1 MNTQLLLAAAGCS
14 VILVLGGCHKSQPAE
29 RAKSEAKSAPQP
41 NSASAPKAANAAKSA
56 PDAKPGDAAQ
66 AEDKAEGKDADKA
79 SAEVTLTPEQIG
91 KIGLQTEEIKA
102 IEHAEETA
110 GYGVVI
116 AHEAIA
122 TGVAE
127 LATAEATGKQSRSA
141 LERTK
146 RLSGTPGAMSADVE
160 EAAAQKAAVDSAAL
174 MLSKQRLSSTYGQN
188 PPWAKGG
195 NQTLLLGLANG
206 SIQLV
211 RVTFPLGAVQGD
223 APKTLRAARI
233 GSSAGSMGW
242 KLTSPWP
249 APADATVPGRSFYA
263 LLRAKNV
270 GEGERILVWAP
281 TGAAQSGALV
291 PAEAAVI
298 SDGKYWCFMEEKP
311 GTYVRTQLD
320 TSKPFEDGYFV
331 TTGVKPGDKVVI
343 KGAAQLLAQESNS
356 GPEAD

>member
-14 VILVLGGCHKSQPAE
+14 VILALGGCHKSQPE
-29 RAKSEAKSAPQP
+29 GQAKSATD
-41 NSASAPKAANAAKSA
+41 PKAAGEVKAAA
-56 PDAKPGDAAQ
+56 DAKPGDGAQ
-66 AEDKAEGKDADKA
+66 ADDKAEGKDAEKPA
-79 SAEVTLTPEQIG
+79 GEVKLTREQIG
-91 KIGLQTEEIKA
+91 KISLQTDQIKA
-102 IEHAEETA
+102 VEHAEETA
-110 GYGVVI
+110 GYGMVI

-127 LATAEATGKQSRSA
+127 LATAQATEKQSRSA
-141 LERTK
+141 LDRIK
-146 RLSGTPGAMSADVE
+146 RLAGTPGAMSADVE

-195 NQTLLLGLANG
+195 DRNLLLGLANG
-206 SIQLV
+206 TIQLV

-223 APKTLRAARI
+223 PPKTLRAARI
-233 GSSAGSMGW
+233 GASAGKKGW
-242 KLTSPWP
+242 NLTSPWP

-263 LLRAKNV
+263 LLRAKDV

-281 TGAAQSGALV
+281 TGAAQAGALV
-291 PAEAAVI
+291 PQEAAII
-298 SDGKYWCFMEEKP
+298 SDGKYWCYIEEKL
-311 GTYVRTQLD
+311 GTYLRTQVD
-320 TSKPFEDGYFV
+320 TSKPFQDGYFV

-343 KGAAQLLAQESNS
+343 EGVAQLLAQEANS

>member
-14 VILVLGGCHKSQPAE
+14 AILALGGCHKTQPAE
-29 RAKSEAKSAPQP
+29 AKDQEKSAPQSK
-41 NSASAPKAANAAKSA
+41 SASEPKAASEAKAA

-66 AEDKAEGKDADKA
+66 EEDKAEGKDAEKPA
-79 SAEVTLTPEQIG
+79 GEVTLTPEQIE

-102 IEHAEETA
+102 IDYAEETA
-110 GYGVVI
+110 GYGMVI
-116 AHEAIA
+116 PHEAIA

-127 LATAEATGKQSRSA
+127 LATAEATERQSRSA
-141 LERTK
+141 LVRTK
-146 RLSGTPGAMSADVE
+146 RLTGTPGAMSADVE

-174 MLSKQRLSSTYGQN
+174 MLAKQRLSSTYGQN
-188 PPWAKGG
+188 PAWAKDKS
-195 NQTLLLGLANG
+195 LLLGLANG

-223 APKTLRAARI
+223 PPKSLRAARI
-233 GSSAGSMGW
+233 GTAPGAKGW
-242 KLTSPWP
+242 KLTSPWS
-249 APADATVPGRSFYA
+249 APADATVPGRSFFA
-263 LLRAKNV
+263 LMRAKDA

-281 TGAAQSGALV
+281 IGAPQSGELV
-291 PAEAAVI
+291 PAETAVI
-298 SDGKYWCFMEEKP
+298 SDGKYWCYVEEKP
-311 GTYVRTQLD
+311 GTYVRTQID

-331 TTGVKPGDKVVI
+331 TTGIQPGDKVVV

>member
-1 MNTQLLLAAAGCS
+1 MKTQLLLAAAGCS
-14 VILVLGGCHKSQPAE
+14 AFLVLGGCQKSPSADQ
-29 RAKSEAKSAPQP
+29 SKSAPQ
-41 NSASAPKAANAAKSA
+41 AKSA
-56 PDAKPGDAAQ
+56 SDPKAGEAKAAADAKPGDAAQ
-66 AEDKAEGKDADKA
+66 GEDKAEAKDAEKPA
-79 SAEVTLTPEQIG
+79 GEVTLTQEQIG
-91 KIGLQTEEIKA
+91 KIDLQTEQIKA

-116 AHEAIA
+116 PHEAIA

-127 LATAEATGKQSRSA
+127 LATAQATEKQSRSS
-141 LERTK
+141 LDRIK
-146 RLSGTPGAMSADVE
+146 RLAGTPGAMSADVE
-160 EAAAQKAAVDSAAL
+160 EGAAQKAAVDSAAL

-195 NQTLLLGLANG
+195 NQTLLPGLANG
-206 SIQLV
+206 TIQLV

-223 APKTLRAARI
+223 PPKTLRAARI
-233 GSSAGSMGW
+233 GTSTGSKGW
-242 KLTSPWP
+242 NLSSPWP

-263 LLRAKNV
+263 MLRAKDV

-291 PAEAAVI
+291 PGDAAVI
-298 SDGKYWCFMEEKP
+298 SDSKYWCYVEEKV
-311 GTYVRTQLD
+311 GTYVRTQVD
-320 TSKPFEDGYFV
+320 TSKPFADGYFV
-331 TTGVKPGDKVVI
+331 TTGVKPGDKVVV